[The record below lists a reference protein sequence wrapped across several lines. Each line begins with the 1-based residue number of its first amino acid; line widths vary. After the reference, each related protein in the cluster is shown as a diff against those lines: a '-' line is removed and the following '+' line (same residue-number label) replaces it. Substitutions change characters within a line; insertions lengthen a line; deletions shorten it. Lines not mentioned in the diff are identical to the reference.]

1 MKAPA
6 DRSVRD
12 AGSVRAQGGI
22 VFPQKTLEEEPGDK
36 PAGGEIEADYPG
48 QVPAAALVVPRAQF
62 APVQKHAREKF
73 PGKNQPHVCQAAE
86 KHGTVPKQAADGGEK
101 RCQSVDGKHPDGS
114 CAGQFTVAPAEGVE
128 GREGDFQK
136 PPKQAAVTEVVQKF
150 SHADSVAGF
159 RHIYT
164 RLGLIAGG

>member
-62 APVQKHAREKF
+62 APVQPHAREKF

-114 CAGQFTVAPAEGVE
+114 FAWKVE
-128 GREGDFQK
+128 VSCTKSMKRSEYHFQK
-136 PPKQAAVTEVVQKF
+136 PTQKSAVNIVVNKVF
-150 SHADSVAGF
+150 HNSRITGYRVV
-159 RHIYT
+159 
-164 RLGLIAGG
+164 